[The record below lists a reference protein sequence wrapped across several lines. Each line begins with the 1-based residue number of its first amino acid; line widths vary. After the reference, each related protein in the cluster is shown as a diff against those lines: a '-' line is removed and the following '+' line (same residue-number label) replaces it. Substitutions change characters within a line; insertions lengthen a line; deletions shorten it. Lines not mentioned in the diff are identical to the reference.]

1 MGFEINWHVNA
12 GAEVLQNPLYIKWSQ
27 KTYGELPPLLPL
39 IKADINAARAS
50 NQSSDIVNYL
60 LGLLRVVALVA

>member
-1 MGFEINWHVNA
+1 MGYEINWHVNA
-12 GAEVLQNPLYIKWSQ
+12 GAAVLENPLYIKWSQ
-27 KTYGELPPLLPL
+27 YAYGDLAPLLPL

-60 LGLLRVVALVA
+60 CGLLRVVALVA